1 MIVSTPNSR
10 YTNRIKVV
18 CDDLMCFPVLQE
30 TYEPTG
36 VSYYDAYAL
45 SDPDP
50 VPIETIS
57 YNEWLYIRNQIN
69 YSKMYAGIFE

>member
-1 MIVSTPNSR
+1 MILSTTPNR
-10 YTNRIKVV
+10 YTNRVKVV
-18 CDDLMCFPVLQE
+18 CGDLMCFPVLPE

-36 VSYYDAYAL
+36 VSCYDAYAL

-57 YNEWLYIRNQIN
+57 YNEWLHIRNQIN
-69 YSKMYAGIFE
+69 YSKLYSGIFE